1 VTDSSSQGR
10 AKVDVGVL
18 ATTACPHDCPSTC
31 ALEVSF
37 DGAGKLG
44 KVRGS
49 KDNSYTNGIICGKVA
64 RYRERANHPD
74 RLMYPLRRKGGKDS
88 TNFEKISWDDALDEI
103 SERFLELET
112 TFGSECIWPY
122 YFAGTMGLVMRDG
135 INRLRNTKQYS
146 KMHATIC
153 TTLAWTGFVA
163 GTGRLAGP
171 DPREMAKSDLIVI
184 WGTNPVNTQINVMS
198 HALEARKKRGA
209 KIVTIDV
216 YRTDT
221 MAISDLGIIVRPG
234 TDGALAC
241 AVIHCLLRDGRADV
255 DFLRNMTDFA
265 RDVQESFAAQSP
277 DWASGITGV
286 DGQEIER
293 FAALI
298 GSTPKTYF
306 RLGYGFSRHRNGAHN
321 MHAATCIA
329 SVTGSWK
336 HEGGGAFHNNGGIFH
351 WNKNLIEGLDAVSPS
366 VRTLDMSRIGPILC
380 GDSQDL
386 AGGPPVKALLIQ
398 NMNPA
403 QVAPDQT
410 LVKKGLMRD
419 DLFVVTH
426 EQFMTATAQLSDI
439 VLPATMFFEHDDIY
453 QGGGQQHIQFGP
465 KLVSPPGECRS
476 NHDVVCALARRL
488 GASHRGFDMTPE
500 QIIDETLQTSGWG
513 SLANLRERKWL
524 DCQPDFATA
533 HFRDGFGYADGRFR
547 FKPDWSTV
555 PVSGRFDWHLADT
568 VPRMPGHWDCTDNAS
583 DARPFKLVTAPARNY
598 LNSTFN
604 ETATSRRL
612 EGSPTIKIH
621 PLDLNTIAVRDGNWV
636 VVGNE
641 RGTIELR
648 ASSFSGLQ
656 RGVVIIESI
665 PPNDL
670 FPGGRGLNTLTSA
683 DRSAPFGG
691 AVFHDT
697 SVWIRPRPD
706 PD

>member
-10 AKVDVGVL
+10 AKVDFGVL
-18 ATTACPHDCPSTC
+18 ATTVCPHDCPSTC